1 MNLRPPLLGACA
13 LSAVWLAGCMVGP
26 NYHRTDTPVAATWKT
41 EGPWRQGEPSDQ
53 LGKGDW
59 WTIFGDSELNSLEV
73 QAAAANQDIQVA
85 ITRLEQARAQ
95 ARIAVAGLYPQAN
108 TGPTIGRGSEPGNR
122 PFNPPSSPATTL
134 TSSTFEIPFTVNWEP
149 DFFGRIRRNIESLQA
164 SYQASGADLANVR
177 LTIAAEVGADYF
189 TLRQLDTQIAVLD
202 RSVASFEKGLQLVEN
217 RQQGG
222 VASGLDVAQE
232 QTLLDG
238 TRTQAILLRQ
248 QRAQSEDAI
257 AVLIGQPAPTFRLP
271 FSEIS
276 ARLPAVP
283 SGVPSDLLERRPDI
297 AEAERQMAAANAQI
311 GVAMAAYYPSFPI
324 SLGGGLESF
333 SLTSLANS
341 NSAFWAVGVSA
352 FETIFTGG
360 ARRAQVQYQ
369 QAGYQGTIATYRGT
383 VLNAFREVEDSLAG
397 LAVLDQAEKT
407 QAAAVADAR
416 KALDIATNRYTGGLV
431 NYLDVITAQQTLLSN
446 ESLAAQLDGERLV
459 TSVQFVKALGGGWDA
474 SSIAALKVKPSI
486 KQAVEP

>member
-1 MNLRPPLLGACA
+1 MSLRPPLLGACA
-13 LSAVWLAGCMVGP
+13 LSAVWLAGCVGGP
-26 NYHRTDTPVAATWKT
+26 NYPRPDAPLAATWKT

-85 ITRLEQARAQ
+85 VTRLEQARAQ

-149 DFFGRIRRNIESLQA
+149 DFFGRIRRNIESLQG
-164 SYQASGADLANVR
+164 SYQASGADLANTQ
-177 LTIAAEVGADYF
+177 LTVTAEVGADYF
-189 TLRQLDTQIAVLD
+189 SLRQLDTQIAVLD
-202 RSVASFEKGLQLVEN
+202 RTVASFEKGLQLVES

-232 QTLLDG
+232 QTLLDA

-248 QRAQSEDAI
+248 QRAQYEDAI
-257 AVLIGQPAPTFRLP
+257 AVLVGQPAPAFRLA

-276 ARLPAVP
+276 ARLPAIP
-283 SGVPSDLLERRPDI
+283 DGVPSDLLERRPDI
-297 AEAERQMAAANAQI
+297 ASAERQMVAANAQI

-324 SLGGGLESF
+324 SLSGGLES
-333 SLTSLANS
+333 SGLSTLANA
-341 NSAFWAVGVSA
+341 NNAFWAVGISA
-352 FETIFTGG
+352 FENILTGG

-369 QAGYQGTIATYRGT
+369 QAGYQAAIAAYRGT
-383 VLNAFREVEDSLAG
+383 VLNGFREVEDSLAG

-431 NYLDVITAQQTLLSN
+431 SYLDVITAQQTLLSN

-459 TSVQFVKALGGGWDA
+459 TSVQLIKALGGGWDA
-474 SSIAALKVKPSI
+474 SSLAALKVKPSI
-486 KQAVEP
+486 KQAIEP

>member
-1 MNLRPPLLGACA
+1 MNFRQLLLGACA

-26 NYHRTDTPVAATWKT
+26 NYHRPDAPVAATWKT

-59 WTIFGDSELNSLEV
+59 WAIFNDPQLNSLEV
-73 QAAAANQDIQVA
+73 QAVAANQDIQVA
-85 ITRLEQARAQ
+85 ITKLEQARAQ

-108 TGPTIGRGSEPGNR
+108 TNLSASRGTDAGNR
-122 PFNPPSSPATTL
+122 PFNQLSVPVPL
-134 TSSTFEIPFTVNWEP
+134 TSNTFEIPFTVTWEP
-149 DFFGRIRRNIESLQA
+149 DLFGGIRRNIQSLQA

-202 RSVASFEKGLQLVEN
+202 RTVASFEKGLQLVEN

-248 QRAQSEDAI
+248 QRAQYEDAI

-271 FSEIS
+271 FGEIS
-276 ARLPAVP
+276 ARLPVIP
-283 SGVPSDLLERRPDI
+283 SGVPSDLLERRPDV

-324 SLGGGLESF
+324 SLGGGFESF
-333 SLTSLANS
+333 SLTSLVNANS
-341 NSAFWAVGVSA
+341 TFWAVGVSA

-397 LAVLDQAEKT
+397 LTVLDQAEKT

-459 TSVQFVKALGGGWDA
+459 TSVQLVKALGGGWDA